1 MFLLIL
7 FSSSAVFGRL
17 SVFFIAVHGKSTGE
31 VMELQE
37 TAITR
42 QKLPPQNIDAE
53 QSILGAIL
61 IENSALDRTV
71 ETLIADDFY
80 RESHRRIF
88 GAMLDLSEQ
97 GEPIDLITLPDALKK
112 KDELERVGGVTYLSS
127 LVNVVA
133 SAANIKYHC
142 KIVREKAVLR
152 NLITTATNIV
162 TKGYE
167 DSDDVDQFLDDAEKT
182 IFEIAEK
189 KIRPSFFTTKQ
200 IVKDSFEMIE
210 RLYDRKEMITGVPT
224 GFTQLDEYTA
234 GLQPSDLIIVAGRP
248 SMGKTA
254 FCLNIVSNVAI
265 ERKMPVAIFSLEMSK
280 EQLVIRMLASEARVD
295 ASKVRTGRLAQA
307 DWNSLTSAAG
317 GLSEAPIFIDDS
329 SGLNVLEMRA
339 KSRRLKREHG
349 LELVIVDYLQL
360 MRGHGNAE
368 SRQQEISDISRSL
381 KGLAKEL
388 ACPVIALSQLNRAV
402 ETRTDRKP
410 LLADLRE
417 SGAIEQDADVI
428 MFIYREEF
436 YKRCECPQD
445 GQCICGRRGKATIS
459 IGKQRNGPAGVDVD
473 LTFISRYAKF
483 ENRTE
488 RQEEY

>member
-1 MFLLIL
+1 MDFQE
-7 FSSSAVFGRL
+7 
-17 SVFFIAVHGKSTGE
+17 ST
-31 VMELQE
+31 LQK
-37 TAITR
+37 
-42 QKLPPQNIDAE
+42 QKLPPQNLDAE
-53 QSILGAIL
+53 QSVLGAIL
-61 IENSALDRTV
+61 LENSAIDRAIEV
-71 ETLIADDFY
+71 VIPDDFY
-80 RESHRRIF
+80 REAHRRIF
-88 GAMLDLSEQ
+88 LSMVELAES
-97 GEPIDLITLPDALKK
+97 GEPIDLITLPEALKK
-112 KDELERVGGVTYLSS
+112 AGELDKVGGISYVSS

-133 SAANIKYHC
+133 NAANIRNHC

-152 NLITTATNIV
+152 NLINTATNIV
-162 TKGYE
+162 SKGYE
-167 DSDDVDQFLDDAEKT
+167 DSQDVDEFLDEAEKT

-189 KIRPSFFTTKQ
+189 KIRPSFFTTRD
-200 IVKDSFEMIE
+200 IVRDSFEMIE
-210 RLYDRKEMITGVPT
+210 RLFDRKEMITGVPT
-224 GFTQLDEYTA
+224 GFTVLDELTA

-254 FCLNIVSNVAI
+254 FCLNIASHVAI
-265 ERKMPVAIFSLEMSK
+265 EKKLPVAIFSLEMSK

-295 ASKVRTGRLAQA
+295 ASKVRTGRLAQS
-307 DWNSLTSAAG
+307 DWNKLTSSAG
-317 GLSEAPIFIDDS
+317 VLSEAPIYIDDS

-339 KSRRLKREHG
+339 KARRLKREHG

-360 MRGHGNAE
+360 MRGHGSAE

-388 ACPVIALSQLNRAV
+388 GCPVIALSQLNRAV

-428 MFIYREEF
+428 MFIFREEF
-436 YKRCECPQD
+436 YKRCECPPD
-445 GQCICGRRGKATIS
+445 GHCICGRRGKATVS

-473 LTFISRYAKF
+473 LTFISKYARF

-488 RQEEY
+488 RQE

>member
-1 MFLLIL
+1 
-7 FSSSAVFGRL
+7 
-17 SVFFIAVHGKSTGE
+17 
-31 VMELQE
+31 MELREPALQ
-37 TAITR
+37 R
-42 QKLPPQNIDAE
+42 LPPQNIEAE

-61 IENSALDRTV
+61 QENSALDRAI
-71 ETLIADDFY
+71 ELITADDFY
-80 RESHRRIF
+80 KESHRRIF
-88 GAMLDLSEQ
+88 QSMIALSET
-97 GEPIDLITLPDALKK
+97 GEAMDIITLPEALRKSG
-112 KDELERVGGVTYLSS
+112 DLDRVGGVSYVTS
-127 LVNVVA
+127 LVGFVPN
-133 SAANIKYHC
+133 AANIRYHC
-142 KIVREKAVLR
+142 KIVREKAILR
-152 NLITTATNIV
+152 NLINTATNIV

-167 DSDDVDQFLDDAEKT
+167 DSNDVDEFLDEAERT

-189 KIRPSFFTTKQ
+189 KIKLSYFSAKD

-224 GFTQLDEYTA
+224 GFTELDELTA

-254 FCLNIVSNVAI
+254 FCLNMASHVAI
-265 ERKMPVAIFSLEMSK
+265 EKKTPVLIFSLEMSK
-280 EQLVIRMLASEARVD
+280 EQLIIRMLASEARID
-295 ASKVRTGRLAQA
+295 AKRVRTGHLQQS
-307 DWNSLTSAAG
+307 DWNKLTSAAG
-317 GLSEAPIFIDDS
+317 ELSESPIFIDDS
-329 SGLNVLEMRA
+329 SSLNVLEMRA
-339 KSRRLKREHG
+339 KARRLKREHG
-349 LELVIVDYLQL
+349 LGLIIVDYLQL
-360 MRGHGNAE
+360 MRGYGNVE

-436 YKRCECPQD
+436 YKRCDCPQD
-445 GQCICGRRGKATIS
+445 GPCMCGRRGKATVS

-473 LTFISRYAKF
+473 LTFISKYARF

-488 RQEEY
+488 QGDY

>member
-1 MFLLIL
+1 MLAGTLLVDLSFALPLLPDGPFL
-7 FSSSAVFGRL
+7 RE
-17 SVFFIAVHGKSTGE
+17 FFMEFQESTQ
-31 VMELQE
+31 L
-37 TAITR
+37 R
-42 QKLPPQNIDAE
+42 QKLPPQNLDAE
-53 QSILGAIL
+53 QSVLGAIL
-61 IENSALDRTV
+61 LENSAIDRAIEV
-71 ETLIADDFY
+71 IIPDDFY
-80 RESHRRIF
+80 RESHRRLF
-88 GAMLDLSEQ
+88 LAMVELSES
-97 GEPIDLITLPDALKK
+97 GEPIDLITLPEALRKSGDLDK
-112 KDELERVGGVTYLSS
+112 VGGVSYISS
-127 LVNVVA
+127 LVNAVA
-133 SAANIKYHC
+133 NAANIRNHC

-152 NLITTATNIV
+152 NLINTATNIV
-162 TKGYE
+162 SKGYE
-167 DSDDVDQFLDDAEKT
+167 DTDDVDEFLDEAEKT

-189 KIRPSFFTTKQ
+189 KIRPSFFTTRD

-210 RLYDRKEMITGVPT
+210 RLFDRKEMITGVPT
-224 GFTQLDEYTA
+224 GYTMLDELTA
-234 GLQPSDLIIVAGRP
+234 GLQPSDLVIVAGRP

-254 FCLNIVSNVAI
+254 FCLNIAAHVAI
-265 ERKMPVAIFSLEMSK
+265 EKKLPVAIFSLEMSK

-295 ASKVRTGRLAQA
+295 AAKVRTGRLAQS
-307 DWNSLTSAAG
+307 DWNKLTAAAG
-317 GLSEAPIFIDDS
+317 VLSEAPIYIDDS

-339 KSRRLKREHG
+339 KARRLKREHG

-388 ACPVIALSQLNRAV
+388 GCPVIALSQLNRAV

-428 MFIYREEF
+428 MFIFREEF
-436 YKRCECPQD
+436 YKRCECPPD
-445 GQCICGRRGKATIS
+445 GQCICGRRGKATVS

-473 LTFISRYAKF
+473 LTFISRYARF

-488 RQEEY
+488 RQDDY